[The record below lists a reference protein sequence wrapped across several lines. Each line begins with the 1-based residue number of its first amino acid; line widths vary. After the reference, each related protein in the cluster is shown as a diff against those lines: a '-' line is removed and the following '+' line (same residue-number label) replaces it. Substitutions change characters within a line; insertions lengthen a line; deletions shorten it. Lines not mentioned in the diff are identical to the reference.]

1 MKFGIHTIL
10 MMCCVLFFACSGSNT
25 KGEKPIVCAYN
36 ECLYPADLLPL
47 FDENTDYDEA
57 DSLQIIQ
64 SFTRQWLVS
73 RVLSQKAEENLV
85 AEEKDVEALINDYR
99 KSLLIYRYQ
108 QKIVSER
115 IDTFVSEDE
124 MKYYFNSHPDDFSL
138 IQPIVRINYIK
149 IKSDSRELNKI
160 KSLLK
165 SNTAVDKTRLFQFC
179 VTHAEKQFLDE
190 EAWLLLD
197 EVRKE
202 IPIETYND
210 EHFLKNNKF
219 VEINENDVVYLLRIF
234 DYRIQNGPSEYAFEK
249 EKIRSI
255 IIQQRKNA
263 FLKKLEEDLVKD
275 AEAEGKLNY
284 HH

>member
-1 MKFGIHTIL
+1 
-10 MMCCVLFFACSGSNT
+10 MMCCVLFFACSGNNT

-47 FDENTDYDEA
+47 FDENTDYDES

-64 SFTRQWLVS
+64 SFTQQWLVS
-73 RVLSQKAEENLV
+73 RVLSQKAEENLED
-85 AEEKDVEALINDYR
+85 EEKDVETLINDYR

-115 IDTFVSEDE
+115 IDTFVSDE
-124 MKYYFNSHPDDFSL
+124 ELKKYFKTHPDDFSL
-138 IQPIVRINYIK
+138 IQPIVRINYVK
-149 IKSDSRELNKI
+149 IKRASRELNKI
-160 KSLLK
+160 ESLLK
-165 SNTAVDKTRLFQFC
+165 SNTAVDKSRLFQLC
-179 VTHAEKQFLDE
+179 VMHAEKQFLDE

-284 HH
+284 QD

>member
-1 MKFGIHTIL
+1 
-10 MMCCVLFFACSGSNT
+10 
-25 KGEKPIVCAYN
+25 
-36 ECLYPADLLPL
+36 
-47 FDENTDYDEA
+47 
-57 DSLQIIQ
+57 
-64 SFTRQWLVS
+64 
-73 RVLSQKAEENLV
+73 V

>member
-1 MKFGIHTIL
+1 
-10 MMCCVLFFACSGSNT
+10 
-25 KGEKPIVCAYN
+25 
-36 ECLYPADLLPL
+36 
-47 FDENTDYDEA
+47 
-57 DSLQIIQ
+57 
-64 SFTRQWLVS
+64 
-73 RVLSQKAEENLV
+73 
-85 AEEKDVEALINDYR
+85 
-99 KSLLIYRYQ
+99 
-108 QKIVSER
+108 
-115 IDTFVSEDE
+115 VSEDE